1 MMYRPPPQWHAH
13 LARDSHGR
21 DARATSESRMT
32 GIPAL
37 LLLGALA
44 ALANLAGGLLLASS
58 GAHRRETRLLKY
70 LIALGAGFMLA
81 AIFIEMLPE
90 SVSLWELKMIE
101 ASNAEVAVIPMTLL
115 LGGYLLIQ

>member
-1 MMYRPPPQWHAH
+1 
-13 LARDSHGR
+13 
-21 DARATSESRMT
+21 MT

-44 ALANLAGGLLLASS
+44 ALANLSGGLLLASS

-90 SVSLWELKMIE
+90 SVSLWNTKLIELSGAE
-101 ASNAEVAVIPMTLL
+101 AAAYPHTLPPAAVLPNQAIVPT
-115 LGGYLLIQ
+115 

>member
-1 MMYRPPPQWHAH
+1 MN
-13 LARDSHGR
+13 
-21 DARATSESRMT
+21 

-70 LIALGAGFMLA
+70 LIALGAGSRLA

-90 SVSLWELKMIE
+90 SFGFWTMKLIAAPSAESELF
-101 ASNAEVAVIPMTLL
+101 PMTRLP
-115 LGGYLLIQ
+115 GAYLVIQPFEHTIAPHV